1 MWPVSPS
8 LITLRVCAD
17 LGWQVTVRCSRCG
30 VGTTLHGG
38 SLAEGKLAGS
48 PLHELLASGAFKCRK
63 TGRGCDGVPASS
75 IEVSA
80 MDVGMLKSVAKW
92 EKG

>member
-1 MWPVSPS
+1 MWPVNPS

-17 LGWQVTVRCSRCG
+17 LGWQVTVRCPRCR
-30 VGTTLHGG
+30 VGTTLIGPNL
-38 SLAEGKLAGS
+38 SVGKLSAT

-63 TGRGCDGVPASS
+63 TDRGCDGVPASS

-80 MDVGMLKSVAKW
+80 MDVGMLKTVAKW
-92 EKG
+92 EK